1 MKKVNNLKV
10 VGECTGTKDIRH
22 KDCGGAIMVDGYIK
36 HRLPLGFGFRGTKFV
51 VDKAEYSGFSG
62 MCLKCGTDGVFL
74 AADKK
79 PKLITIT
86 PRSLN
91 KRIQTKQKGE

>member
-10 VGECTGTKDIRH
+10 VGECTGRSDVRH
-22 KDCGGAIMVDGYIK
+22 KNCGGAIMVDGIIK
-36 HRLPLGFGFRGTKFV
+36 HRTPLGFGFRGTKFV
-51 VDKAEYSGFSG
+51 VDKAERTGFSG
-62 MCLKCGTDGVFL
+62 MCLKCGTEGVFL
-74 AADKK
+74 SANKK

-91 KRIQTKQKGE
+91 KRIQAKRGLI